1 MNSDIKNLKNYVI
14 TQTIAC
20 ESFENSYEY
29 VREQFKLVLSTK
41 HKERFTNRK
50 LKRQIEKKMA
60 TELRE
65 FDKVCKRYLEMN
77 IKMLKHFDNWEH
89 EQSLNNE
96 VEKTYNFLDE
106 KVYI

>member
-20 ESFENSYEY
+20 ESFENSYDY
-29 VREQFKLVLSTK
+29 IREQFKLVLSTK
-41 HKERFTNRK
+41 YKERFTNRK
-50 LKRQIEKKMA
+50 MKRQLEKKMA

-77 IKMLKHFDNWEH
+77 IKMLNHFDNWEH
-89 EQSLNNE
+89 EQTMSEE
-96 VEKTYNFLDE
+96 VDKIYNFLDE
-106 KVYI
+106 KVHI

>member
-20 ESFENSYEY
+20 ESFENSYDY
-29 VREQFKLVLSTK
+29 IREQFKLVLSTK
-41 HKERFTNRK
+41 YKERFTNRK
-50 LKRQIEKKMA
+50 IKRQLEKKMA

-77 IKMLKHFDNWEH
+77 IKMLNHFDNWEH
-89 EQSLNNE
+89 KQTMSEE
-96 VEKTYNFLDE
+96 VDKIYNFLDE
-106 KVYI
+106 EVHI

>member
-20 ESFENSYEY
+20 ESFENSYDY
-29 VREQFKLVLSTK
+29 IREQFKLMLSTK
-41 HKERFTNRK
+41 YKERFTNRK
-50 LKRQIEKKMA
+50 IKRHLEKKMA

-77 IKMLKHFDNWEH
+77 IKMLNHFDNWEH
-89 EQSLNNE
+89 EQTMSEE
-96 VEKTYNFLDE
+96 VDKIYNFLDE
-106 KVYI
+106 KVHI